1 MLNIVPASSGLP
13 ADTRKERK
21 AVRKKPAFLITRAPT
36 RARRT
41 AAGYVHLQSQVQC
54 SCLTASV
61 GWGRGGKRMSL
72 AYSMVD
78 DGLACF
84 LEA

>member
-21 AVRKKPAFLITRAPT
+21 AVGKKPAFLITRALT

-61 GWGRGGKRMSL
+61 GWGHGSKRMYRLTPWWTMGS
-72 AYSMVD
+72 
-78 DGLACF
+78 ACF
-84 LEA
+84 LEV